1 MPAPRKI
8 VRSRTG
14 DLFTRK
20 KLTRSKSLRER
31 GEARPNDS
39 RPAADTATPAAAT
52 EPKIY
57 KSQLMVKFSKPS
69 FSIYLDY
76 VPRDKCFKVAYI
88 VEDCSYTCHQR
99 CRDLV
104 TLDCP
109 SDTASDLDLSEVTD
123 PNQDV
128 DLVEVQT
135 LVRCDNVAV
144 AEVRE
149 TDSTIK
155 AEMIEKYNATSHGL
169 YMTLV
174 RNSESAMADPETE
187 DRQARRA
194 SERRRKAERD
204 RERRLSIV
212 SVNEDG
218 TEDLVVLNIEWS
230 EDGRSF
236 HGFIR
241 VHMNLFRPINI
252 VAGTRPPSIY
262 DVLQPEQTLERTL
275 ASFYLPRDTVKALHI
290 DNDTTVHEVISSLLK
305 KFKIVDDP
313 RKFALYERLTEQG
326 ESTKVKMRRLAD
338 SERPLELAL
347 SWSHHGV
354 VNKKF
359 VLQENDTGDILW
371 DNFTLPE
378 LNNFLTMLNK
388 EEEDYKRRVRQKYT
402 EMKRRIA
409 EQMDQLRPGGAH
421 SEPAPAAATAE

>member
-1 MPAPRKI
+1 MSSGPRTPSPGGG
-8 VRSRTG
+8 RAGGSQSELPDWDR
-14 DLFTRK
+14 LR
-20 KLTRSKSLRER
+20 LSLHNAI
-31 GEARPNDS
+31 GELLHSWGLLAAFRRRHAG
-39 RPAADTATPAAAT
+39 RPAAARSPGAAPSPPHRRREHIEMASFSYRFDGTGTGEGHRFTAAT
-52 EPKIY
+52 LD
-57 KSQLMVKFSKPS
+57 QPS
-69 FSIYLDY
+69 WCDCCGDLLWSDTVICRY
-76 VPRDKCFKVAYI
+76 
-88 VEDCSYTCHQR
+88 CSYTCHQR

-169 YMTLV
+169 YMTL
-174 RNSESAMADPETE
+174 
-187 DRQARRA
+187 
-194 SERRRKAERD
+194 
-204 RERRLSIV
+204 
-212 SVNEDG
+212 
-218 TEDLVVLNIEWS
+218 S

-421 SEPAPAAATAE
+421 SEPAPAAAATAE